1 MFLSCIYESRFSKT
15 ALISEFL
22 RKKGQKEE
30 GRDKRAFFSSPILG
44 SELCVRSDLRLHLL
58 NLVNKL
64 YFGVTFFDGDE
75 SGVDHLQL
83 EGAAPH
89 PARPHQHLLPPPRPL
104 LLDLRVSHHALW
116 CKAGQVGGMA
126 SSDIHQI

>member
-1 MFLSCIYESRFSKT
+1 MSQANLIVWSRSQSVSQYVSLSHPPSGPLVAFTELGQQTYVRITFL
-15 ALISEFL
+15 
-22 RKKGQKEE
+22 
-30 GRDKRAFFSSPILG
+30 
-44 SELCVRSDLRLHLL
+44 
-58 NLVNKL
+58 
-64 YFGVTFFDGDE
+64 DGDE